1 MTRPS
6 MRQRRSPGLLVLALA
21 LGLFALHAAFVGVRP
36 HAGALRERHVR
47 RAKDDDE
54 DDSLS
59 EFFIEDVSPVGR
71 RVVKVYR
78 QLKAMKGEQEDEVA
92 KIMDALA
99 PEQKKMLNSVLIAR
113 QSQDRPIET
122 SKPENGDSPERL
134 YKKLQMLKDDSEV
147 VQWRLGID
155 PQLLQSI
162 QDVIE
167 KEQMKLADAEMA
179 KEAELSD
186 AAEAAEAWRLFQ
198 EQFPKAAAK
207 EVYMTTPCRE
217 ADIKFRFRRMKE
229 AMEVESSTALEML
242 GRDSTPMFVDPD
254 FVRRTWKA
262 MVEVTGRED
271 ALESI
276 VLKHP
281 GSLVTQPQNV
291 EAKINEIKTGAAVI
305 GAFADVGKSLQGMF
319 R

>member
-36 HAGALRERHVR
+36 GAGALRERHVR
-47 RAKDDDE
+47 RAKDDED

-78 QLKAMKGEQEDEVA
+78 QLKAMKGEQEEEVA

-134 YKKLQMLKDDSEV
+134 YKKLQMLKGVATALHKCWGGTGKRGGDSTAQV
-147 VQWRLGID
+147 
-155 PQLLQSI
+155 
-162 QDVIE
+162 
-167 KEQMKLADAEMA
+167 
-179 KEAELSD
+179 LSGEGEGGRTGQ
-186 AAEAAEAWRLFQ
+186 AQVLRWENGREGGESTAQVLRQ
-198 EQFPKAAAK
+198 ENGREGGDSTAQVLKGKRGTALDKVKPAAASSS
-207 EVYMTTPCRE
+207 ESALP
-217 ADIKFRFRRMKE
+217 
-229 AMEVESSTALEML
+229 VENAYL
-242 GRDSTPMFVDPD
+242 DS
-254 FVRRTWKA
+254 
-262 MVEVTGRED
+262 
-271 ALESI
+271 I
-276 VLKHP
+276 
-281 GSLVTQPQNV
+281 
-291 EAKINEIKTGAAVI
+291 
-305 GAFADVGKSLQGMF
+305 
-319 R
+319 

>member
-1 MTRPS
+1 M
-6 MRQRRSPGLLVLALA
+6 
-21 LGLFALHAAFVGVRP
+21 
-36 HAGALRERHVR
+36 
-47 RAKDDDE
+47 
-54 DDSLS
+54 S

-78 QLKAMKGEQEDEVA
+78 QLKAMKGEQEEEVA

-134 YKKLQMLKDDSEV
+134 YKKLQMLQDDSEV

-155 PQLLQSI
+155 PQLLESI

-167 KEQMKLADAEMA
+167 KEQIKLADAEMA
-179 KEAELSD
+179 KEAELGD

-229 AMEVESSTALEML
+229 AMEVESSTVLEIL

>member
-1 MTRPS
+1 M
-6 MRQRRSPGLLVLALA
+6 
-21 LGLFALHAAFVGVRP
+21 
-36 HAGALRERHVR
+36 
-47 RAKDDDE
+47 
-54 DDSLS
+54 S

-78 QLKAMKGEQEDEVA
+78 QLKAMKGEQEEEVA

-134 YKKLQMLKDDSEV
+134 YKKLQMLQDDSEV

-167 KEQMKLADAEMA
+167 KEQIKLADAEMA
-179 KEAELSD
+179 KEAELGD

-229 AMEVESSTALEML
+229 AMEVESSTVLEIL

-305 GAFADVGKSLQGMF
+305 GAFADVGKSLQRRRRPKTQQRKQKRSAGKLKKLQKIKQKQH
-319 R
+319 RSAWRSCNLLPRPSRRHSSSSWPT